1 MMKRKKPSRCS
12 SCPLSECKIVQPSAS
27 KATEVVF
34 LAAVPPQGTSRAFG
48 DFGGTIIRGLLKK
61 LGEEHS
67 SVKVMEPKTGFAYAV
82 WCRLPEEVNLKKSHI
97 EYCRDNVSLSYLETL
112 KPRVILAFG
121 GQDISTFLG
130 VAGQKKGEMR
140 GTSYKH
146 KWRSGGYSTVVFTI
160 SLRWLVAK
168 PGLSSIVCN
177 DIITASKEYVGSTIK
192 RVDFGDLAD
201 RYDCPT
207 TLVETREVIDA
218 YSVYSGPDGVEQTL
232 MGMDTETSSLFSWD
246 TRTKVISLSAAF
258 SKDMALS
265 FAVDHREAS
274 YSLEDIAPWVIKL
287 TMSPHPKCWWNYKFD
302 LGMFK
307 FSFLRRLKEVMTP
320 GLSKDILRIT
330 GCTWGELLSKNLIN
344 NTRWDGIL
352 AKHLLQEALQGFYG
366 LKFSILEYL
375 PELYGYEET
384 LNLNRTKVEECR
396 LGDID
401 KDMEELSLLDLKIDT
416 DLMCTTTPLMDVR
429 RVYEEGKRKIARRV
443 RGFINQGR
451 DGRSDLERIKLNS
464 LAIAYADLRAKILKG
479 KKDFQSTLYVKKADI
494 AGQPTLYTYE
504 DLDKDLLLAYGAID
518 AAATVSI
525 CQAQRKELYKQSK
538 SIKDKSKKSIMSLMD
553 SHCLPLSDLFSTIQA
568 EGVYVDQEYSTQLQG
583 RLSTDINQVVKTI
596 KGLLKTDF
604 PGCNTENLNFSS
616 DRDVGNILIGWY
628 GLPVLEV
635 TDKDNLPSMKGVH
648 LKVYNKKHKNKV
660 AGLLVDLTTLR
671 KAKSDFVDKFLYLSS
686 YDEKLH
692 GNYSLFGTTTGRASG
707 NNPNLTNVPE
717 RVEALGQEYIVKKCI
732 IPTPI
737 HKKEWW
743 IENAPLASKYGWY
756 EGDKLV
762 VVDADLSGAELRIL
776 TRFAPDKGLIGA
788 IINGLDVH
796 SWITSEIHGIPY
808 EEINSTRKESSPRGK
823 YLNGLRDGTKG
834 VVFKIM
840 YGGVPEDKALMY
852 TIFNRFPAI
861 PKYMEDT
868 KREVLREG
876 LLVTPN
882 GRPRRFPLVRFSQ
895 QIERRNYR
903 QGINFYVQSYCS
915 DIVMHTLNN
924 IYLKLQG
931 IRGRLLLTV
940 HDSIVFE
947 IPESNIHKLNEFL
960 TKNITEHIQTSFPDI
975 PVPMTYG
982 YKIGRDYGEMYSLK
996 DWREGACLK

>member
-1 MMKRKKPSRCS
+1 MKNKPSRCS
-12 SCPLSECKIVQPSAS
+12 SCPLSECRMVQPAAS
-27 KATEVVF
+27 KATEVIF
-34 LAAVPPQGTSRAFG
+34 LAAVPSQGTSRAFG

-61 LGEEHS
+61 LGQEYN
-67 SVKVMEPKTGFAYAV
+67 SVKAMEPKTGFAYAV
-82 WCRLPEEVNLKKSHI
+82 WCRLPEEVNLKKAHI
-97 EYCRDNVSLSYLETL
+97 EYCRDNVSLAYLETL
-112 KPRVILAFG
+112 KPKVILAFG
-121 GQDISTFLG
+121 GQDISTFFG

-140 GTSYKH
+140 GTTYKH

-177 DIITASKEYVGSTIK
+177 DIVTAANAYAGSTVK
-192 RVDFGDLAD
+192 RIDFGDLAD
-201 RYDCPT
+201 KYNCPT
-207 TLVETREVIDA
+207 DLAETREIIEA
-218 YSVYSGPDGVEQTL
+218 YSVYPGTRGIDQTL
-232 MGMDTETSSLFSWD
+232 MGLDTETSSVFSWD
-246 TRTKVISLSAAF
+246 ESTKVISLSAAF

-265 FAVDHREAS
+265 FAVDHQDAS

-320 GLSKDILRIT
+320 GLSKDILKIT
-330 GCTWGELLSKNLIN
+330 GCTWRELLSTNLIN

-352 AKHLLQEALQGFYG
+352 AEHLLREALQGFYG
-366 LKFSILEYL
+366 LKFVILKYL
-375 PELYGYEET
+375 PELYGYEDT
-384 LNLNRTKVEECR
+384 LNINRAKVEELR
-396 LGDID
+396 LNAIA
-401 KDMEELSLLDLKIDT
+401 KDMEELSLSDLQIET
-416 DLMCTTTPLMDVR
+416 ELMCSSTPLMDVR
-429 RVYEEGKRKIARRV
+429 GVYEKEKRKIARKIK
-443 RGFINQGR
+443 GFTNQGR
-451 DGRSDLERIKLNS
+451 DGRALLERDKLKH
-464 LAIAYADLRAKILKG
+464 LAEGYAGLRSNIVSG
-479 KKDFQSTLYVKKADI
+479 KKELQSTLYVKKPDI
-494 AGQPTLYTYE
+494 AGLPSLYTYE
-504 DLDKDLLLAYGAID
+504 DLNLDLLLAYGAID
-518 AAATVSI
+518 AAATVEISHT
-525 CQAQRKELYKQSK
+525 QRKELYKQSK
-538 SIKDKSKKSIMSLMD
+538 RIKDKSKKSIMSLMD
-553 SHCLPLSDLFSTIQA
+553 SHCLPLTDLFSSIQA
-568 EGVYVDQEYSTQLQG
+568 EGVYVDQVYASQLQE
-583 RLSTDINQVVKTI
+583 RLSKDIEGVVVSIKT
-596 KGLLKTDF
+596 LLQEDF
-604 PGCNTENLNFSS
+604 PGCDTDNLNFSS

-635 TDKDNLPSMKGVH
+635 TAKDNLPSMKGVH
-648 LKVYNKKHKNKV
+648 LKVYKKKHKNKV
-660 AGLLVDLTTLR
+660 AGLLLDLTTLS
-671 KAKSDFVDKFLYLSS
+671 KAKSDFVDKFLHLSS

-743 IENAPLASKYGWY
+743 EENRPLASKYGWY
-756 EGDKLV
+756 EGEELIM
-762 VVDADLSGAELRIL
+762 VDADLSGAELRIL

-808 EEINSTRKESSPRGK
+808 QEIEKRRKESSPRGK
-823 YLNGLRDGTKG
+823 HLNGLRDGTKG

-852 TIFNRFPAI
+852 MIFNRFPAI
-861 PKYMEDT
+861 PKYMEAT
-868 KREVLREG
+868 KREILKEE
-876 LLVTPN
+876 LLITPN
-882 GRPRRFPLVRFSQ
+882 GRPRRFPLVKLHS

-903 QGINFYVQSYCS
+903 QGINFNVQSYCS

-924 IYLKLQG
+924 IYRKLHG

-947 IPESNIHKLNEFL
+947 IPESNIHELNKFL
-960 TKNITEHIQTSFPDI
+960 TTNITEHIKTSFPDI

-982 YKIGRDYGEMYSLK
+982 YKVGRDYGEMYSLK
-996 DWREGACLK
+996 DWREGACLKS